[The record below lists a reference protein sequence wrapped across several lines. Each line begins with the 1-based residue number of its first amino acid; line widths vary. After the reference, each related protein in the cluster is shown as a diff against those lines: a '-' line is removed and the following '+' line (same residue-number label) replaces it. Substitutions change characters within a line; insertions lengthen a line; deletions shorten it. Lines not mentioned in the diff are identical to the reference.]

1 MVLSFLQRLSPLRRH
16 NGNGIATTPN
26 ITPMPVVGD
35 APVGRDVELRE
46 ADALLER
53 VAAGRGCVAVVL
65 GEAGVGKT
73 SLLEAMA
80 RRAASRGFAVAIGR
94 CAASESPPFWP
105 WPRVLRRLGIPDD
118 AVTRSAGRAALFAD
132 AADHLERASAVEPVF
147 VAIDDLH
154 WADESS
160 LALGSFLAA
169 ATAGMRI
176 ALVFAA
182 RDDPAEA
189 TPALT
194 DALAAL
200 PADVL
205 RLTLGGLD
213 VVAAGEVVADVF
225 GYAPP
230 PALVEELHAR
240 TGGNPLFLQECA
252 RLLVGRA
259 GSVPASVP
267 DRVRQVI
274 TRRLA
279 RLSEP
284 SYTVSTAAAVAD
296 DFDLDLLAALTAT
309 TAADVA
315 GALGEAIEARLVVD
329 DDDGPRFVHA
339 LIRETLLDT
348 QPVSRR
354 GDLHERAA
362 RVLEARLEHAPNDG
376 RAALAGRAAAHW
388 AHVPGGRPRAA
399 QLAVEAARSAARQV
413 AYDHATRLYEWS
425 RQLGDDNLDTITELG
440 EAQVLAGRLADGRQT
455 LAAAAER
462 AADERRGDALARAV
476 LAAGSGVGG
485 YEVDVRDDRQVVL
498 LRDALSLL
506 GHEDSTLRAACL
518 ARVGL
523 VDASLPVEQR
533 AALADDAAGMAVRLG
548 DLVGEVAALA
558 ARCDI
563 LSGPDHVDDRLA
575 TTARMVEL
583 ARSHGDPTIALL
595 ARRHRILALL
605 ERGHIGSVD
614 HELAA
619 YARTSD
625 RLRLP
630 LYSWMVPLWRGM
642 RALMDGDQQ
651 RAAELCDEADALG
664 RAAGSANADALVFTL
679 RFAIARARGTV
690 ADMESEMAR
699 IAPGYEGYPA
709 AEAMHAVVLVSVGRA
724 DQARG
729 LLLRRMAEGIETI
742 PRDSEWIETL
752 WTLGD
757 VAVDLGELDAV
768 EAIHDALTPYAELW
782 AVDGVGAACF
792 GAVSHQ
798 LGRLSL
804 TLDRDQAARHWLDA
818 AEHAHRAAGA
828 EALALASAALRAS
841 LSSQP
846 PRSRTGP
853 STARGA
859 LNRDGPIWHVEWQGR
874 AATVRHSKGI
884 LDIARLLDRPGREI
898 HVLDLVAPTGA
909 APDRGGTGPM
919 LDDTAKRAYQ
929 QRLQDLEEDIEEA
942 TSRSD
947 EARVARLENERELLV
962 REISRAYG
970 LGERPRSAGDPV
982 ERARKAV
989 GMRIATA
996 IRAIAASDP
1005 DLARH
1010 LDRSILTGR
1019 YCSYQPETDATW
1031 DVSAQAATSARRSPR
1046 PTERRRGG

>member
-1 MVLSFLQRLSPLRRH
+1 VP
-16 NGNGIATTPN
+16 T
-26 ITPMPVVGD
+26 VDD
-35 APVGRDVELRE
+35 ALVGRDFELRQ
-46 ADALLER
+46 ADALLDR
-53 VAAGRGCVAVVL
+53 VASGRGCVALVL

-73 SLLEAMA
+73 SLLGAMA
-80 RRAASRGFAVAIGR
+80 RHAAGRGFAVAIGR
-94 CAASESPPFWP
+94 CAASEAPPFWP
-105 WPRVLRRLGIPDD
+105 WPRVLRGLGIPDD
-118 AVTRSAGRAALFAD
+118 AMTSPVGRVALFAD
-132 AADHLERASAVEPVF
+132 AADRLERASAVQPVF

-160 LALGSFLAA
+160 LALASFLAA
-169 ATAGMRI
+169 ATAGLRI
-176 ALVFAA
+176 ALAFGA

-194 DALAAL
+194 DALAVL

-213 VVAAGEVVADVF
+213 LAASSEVVRDVF
-225 GYAPP
+225 GYTPP
-230 PALVEELHAR
+230 SALVEELHAR

-252 RLLVGRA
+252 RLLSGHA
-259 GSVPASVP
+259 GSSTASVP

-279 RLSEP
+279 RLSAP
-284 SYTVSTAAAVAD
+284 SYNLLTAAAVAD
-296 DFDLDLLAALTAT
+296 DFDLDVLAALTDM
-309 TAADVA
+309 TAAELV
-315 GALGEAIEARLVVD
+315 GALGEAVESRLLAVD
-329 DDDGPRFVHA
+329 DDGHRFVHA

-348 QPVSRR
+348 QPATRR
-354 GDLHERAA
+354 ADLHERAA
-362 RVLEARLEHAPNDG
+362 RVLERRLERWCGDG

-388 AHVPGGRPRAA
+388 AGVPGGRPRAA
-399 QLAVEAARSAARQV
+399 QLAIEAARSAASQL
-413 AYDHATRLYEWS
+413 AYDHATRLYVWS
-425 RQLGDDNLDTITELG
+425 RQLGDDGLETMTELG
-440 EAQVLAGRLADGRQT
+440 EAQVRAGQLAGGRET

-462 AADERRGDALARAV
+462 AAAERRGEALARAV

-485 YEVDVRDDRQVVL
+485 YEVDVRDDRQVAL
-498 LRDALSLL
+498 LHDALSLL
-506 GHEDSTLRAACL
+506 GDEESALRAACL

-523 VDASLPVEQR
+523 VDASLPIEDR
-533 AALADDAAGMAVRLG
+533 AALAGGAAAMAVRMG

-563 LSGPDHVDDRLA
+563 LSGPDHVDHRLA

-583 ARSHGDPTIALL
+583 ARRHGDPVIVLL

-605 ERGHIGSVD
+605 ESGRISLVD
-614 HELAA
+614 HEVAA

-642 RALMDGDQQ
+642 RARMDGDQQ

-679 RFAIARARGTV
+679 RFAIARDRGSTAGMDGDVARATG
-690 ADMESEMAR
+690 
-699 IAPGYEGYPA
+699 GYEGYPA
-709 AEAMHAVVLVSVGRA
+709 ADAMRAIHLMSAGRV

-729 LLLRRMAEGIETI
+729 VLHRRMTDGIETI

-757 VAVDLGELDAV
+757 VAADLGEADAV
-768 EAIHDALTPYAELW
+768 ETIHDALVPYAELW

-804 TLDRDQAARHWLDA
+804 VLGRGAAAREWLGA

-828 EALALASAALRAS
+828 EALALASAALRAERPS
-841 LSSQP
+841 
-846 PRSRTGP
+846 SRTGP
-853 STARGA
+853 SKAHGELR
-859 LNRDGPIWHVEWQGR
+859 RDGPIWHVEWHGR
-874 AATVRHSKGI
+874 ATTVRHSKGI
-884 LDIARLLDRPGREI
+884 LDIARLVERPGQEMHARELI
-898 HVLDLVAPTGA
+898 VPGGGPH
-909 APDRGGTGPM
+909 DRGGTGPV
-919 LDDTAKRAYQ
+919 LDDTAKRAYK
-929 QRLQDLEEDIEEA
+929 QRLQDLEEDIDDA
-942 TSRSD
+942 TVNSD
-947 EARVARLENERELLV
+947 DARIARLQHERELLV
-962 REISRAYG
+962 AEISRAYG
-970 LGERPRSAGDPV
+970 LGDRPRTTGDPV

-989 GMRIATA
+989 GMRIVTA

-1010 LDRSILTGR
+1010 LDRSIVTGR
-1019 YCSYQPETDATW
+1019 YCSYEPESDTTW
-1031 DVSAQAATSARRSPR
+1031 RVSV
-1046 PTERRRGG
+1046 